1 MDEPRVAAEAP
12 RRRWPRWHKSLLR
25 SIAPL
30 APPVVNAALSAL
42 FRTLRVRLV
51 DEEDLF
57 SRWARGEKV
66 IVAFW
71 HNRMLMMPLAARG
84 QRVCILVS
92 LHRDGEIATRAL
104 SRRGIHVV
112 RGSVTRGA
120 VAGFKRLLAEYR
132 NGYSLAV
139 VPDGPR
145 GPRYAAKPGV
155 IHLAR
160 ATGAPVFPVTFAA
173 SRAAHLRSWDR
184 LIIPLPFARVA
195 IVFGQPLYVDRHAA
209 EEQLE
214 ECRCTLETRLNE
226 LGRAAESK
234 LAG

>member
-1 MDEPRVAAEAP
+1 M
-12 RRRWPRWHKSLLR
+12 
-25 SIAPL
+25 
-30 APPVVNAALSAL
+30 
-42 FRTLRVRLV
+42 
-51 DEEDLF
+51 
-57 SRWARGEKV
+57 
-66 IVAFW
+66 
-71 HNRMLMMPLAARG
+71 
-84 QRVCILVS
+84 
-92 LHRDGEIATRAL
+92 
-104 SRRGIHVV
+104 V

-214 ECRCTLETRLNE
+214 ECSCTLEARLNE